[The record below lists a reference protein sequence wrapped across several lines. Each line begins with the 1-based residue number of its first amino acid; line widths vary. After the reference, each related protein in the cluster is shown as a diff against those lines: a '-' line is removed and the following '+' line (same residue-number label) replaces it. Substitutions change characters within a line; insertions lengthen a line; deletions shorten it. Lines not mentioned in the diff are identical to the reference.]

1 MNFPEDLRY
10 APNHEWSRRNGDT
23 IRMGISDFAQDA
35 LGDVVYVELPA
46 AGSEIG
52 AGEPY
57 AEVESTKSVSDVYAP
72 VSGTVVAVNNALDEN
87 PELVNTDPYGDGWFA
102 EIEMSNP
109 SEFDALMDL
118 TAYQTH
124 IA

>member
-1 MNFPEDLRY
+1 MNFPDDLRY
-10 APNHEWSRRNGDT
+10 APNHEWSRRDGDV

-35 LGDVVYVELPA
+35 LGDVVYVELPN

-72 VSGTVVAVNNALDEN
+72 VSGTVIAVNGALDEN

-102 EIEMSNP
+102 EIEMSDP
-109 SEFDALMDL
+109 SEYDALMDVN
-118 TAYQTH
+118 AYQTH

>member
-10 APNHEWSRRNGDT
+10 APNHEWSRRDGDT

-35 LGDVVYVELPA
+35 LGDVVYVELPKP
-46 AGSEIG
+46 GMEIG

-72 VSGTVVAVNNALDEN
+72 VGGTVVAVNNALDEN
-87 PELVNTDPYGDGWFA
+87 PELVNTDPYGEGWFA
-102 EIEMSNP
+102 EIEMTDA

-118 TAYQTH
+118 AAYQQH

>member
-10 APNHEWSRRNGDT
+10 APNHEWSRRSGDT
-23 IRMGISDFAQDA
+23 VRMGISDFAQDA

-46 AGSEIG
+46 VGSTIG

-72 VSGTVVAVNNALDEN
+72 VSGTVVAVNNALDDS
-87 PELVNTDPYGDGWFA
+87 PELVNSDPYGEGWFA
-102 EIEMSNP
+102 EIEISDP
-109 SEFDALMDL
+109 SEYEALMDVN
-118 TAYQTH
+118 AYQQH

>member
-1 MNFPEDLRY
+1 MNFPDDLRY
-10 APNHEWSRRNGDT
+10 APNHEWSRRDGDV

-35 LGDVVYVELPA
+35 LGDVVYVELPS

-72 VSGTVVAVNNALDEN
+72 VSGTVIAVNGALDEN

-102 EIEMSNP
+102 EIEMSDP
-109 SEFDALMDL
+109 SEYDALMDVN
-118 TAYQTH
+118 AYQTH

>member
-10 APNHEWSRRNGDT
+10 APNHEWSRRDGDT

-35 LGDVVYVELPA
+35 LGDVVYVELPKT
-46 AGSEIG
+46 GMKIG

-72 VSGTVVAVNNALDEN
+72 VSGTVIAVNNALDEN
-87 PELVNTDPYGDGWFA
+87 PELVNTDPYGEGWFA
-102 EIEMSNP
+102 EIEMSEP

-118 TAYQTH
+118 SAYQEH

>member
-1 MNFPEDLRY
+1 MNFPEELKY
-10 APNHEWSRRNGDT
+10 APNHEWSRRDGDV

-35 LGDVVYVELPA
+35 LGDVVYVELPN
-46 AGSEIG
+46 AGSTIG

-72 VSGTVVAVNNALDEN
+72 VSGTVIAVNNALDEN
-87 PELVNTDPYGDGWFA
+87 PELVNTDPYGEGWFA
-102 EIEMSNP
+102 EIEMSDP
-109 SEFDALMDL
+109 SDFDALMDVA
-118 TAYQTH
+118 AYLEH

>member
-10 APNHEWSRRNGDT
+10 APNHEWSRRDGDT

-35 LGDVVYVELPA
+35 LRDVVYVELPA
-46 AGSEIG
+46 PGSTIG

-57 AEVESTKSVSDVYAP
+57 AEVESTKSVSDVSAP

-102 EIEMSNP
+102 EIEMSDP
-109 SEFDALMDL
+109 SEFDALMDV
-118 TAYQTH
+118 TTYQAH